1 MIPLRN
7 KFHKFIESCLKI
19 LRVFTGIYIYICI
32 YLCYLCYR
40 IYTIM
45 YPLKLW
51 GKITKM
57 NRWSSNIYVIQKS
70 LDVFFLRLLARETHI
85 RKARRTIE
93 WFIHRWIFQTI
104 RNKAATIQ
112 NRNPGMIAIAAQWLL
127 MQIYIL
133 HLLAVLSLSLS
144 LLLSVSLIQG
154 RGEEEVELSAACPNS
169 PWIMQTRCN
178 WSPNRNGLLFTFLCS
193 ESTIRSFIRSKV
205 IWHHLRAR
213 NARMLCH
220 PCILLFFFFARW

>member
-1 MIPLRN
+1 
-7 KFHKFIESCLKI
+7 
-19 LRVFTGIYIYICI
+19 
-32 YLCYLCYR
+32 
-40 IYTIM
+40 M

-133 HLLAVLSLSLS
+133 HLLAVLSLSLFYS
-144 LLLSVSLIQG
+144 RLVWFKDEG
-154 RGEEEVELSAACPNS
+154 KR
-169 PWIMQTRCN
+169 
-178 WSPNRNGLLFTFLCS
+178 
-193 ESTIRSFIRSKV
+193 K
-205 IWHHLRAR
+205 
-213 NARMLCH
+213 
-220 PCILLFFFFARW
+220 